1 MYICARACDDVWG
14 STHCRGQRQRYTTSC
29 PHQQH
34 IQAKMGSNTKYILFS
49 VSLQF
54 ELLHLWL
61 LHATRFFCAA
71 AFSPTFIL
79 CFILISSL
87 TVCIFLHGMFW
98 IFFLVY
104 SVLGI
109 CFARQVAFSKKLFF
123 LSFKTYFE
131 LSTLHSITES
141 RFLHTPASTTV
152 YLRECVS
159 VLHRLNGHSDSV
171 TTSNNQKNTTGFKKE
186 MLAQSWELW
195 RRQRTSSA
203 KKQHE

>member
-1 MYICARACDDVWG
+1 MWKTYVNYCARVYVSLCVENEIETLVSRQNNNNDNHKIVKTEQKKHLLKSDFRYAFRLFILLRVYICARACDDVWG
-14 STHCRGQRQRYTTSC
+14 FTHCRGQRQRYTTSC

-34 IQAKMGSNTKYILFS
+34 IQAKVGSNTKYILFS

-71 AFSPTFIL
+71 AFSPTFVL

-98 IFFLVY
+98 FFFLVY

-123 LSFKTYFE
+123 FIVWNVFCAFY
-131 LSTLHSITES
+131 
-141 RFLHTPASTTV
+141 
-152 YLRECVS
+152 
-159 VLHRLNGHSDSV
+159 
-171 TTSNNQKNTTGFKKE
+171 
-186 MLAQSWELW
+186 
-195 RRQRTSSA
+195 SA
-203 KKQHE
+203 